1 MANLSNFV
9 GALKDGGVRA
19 NQFEVNITS
28 APLGVLGQFDAGD
41 FRFLCKGASI
51 PALTVADISVPYS
64 GLQLHV
70 AGDRTYAAWS
80 ITVINDRDQRLRS
93 GFEIWQ
99 NFMSDIGVVSNGGAG
114 AGASPSAYYGK
125 ATVMQKDRN
134 DNTLRSYHLYDI
146 WPQNLGEVALSYDT
160 ENAVSEFTC
169 DFVFNYMTISGAG
182 TGPSD
187 AQASFSATI
196 NIPIGG

>member
-28 APLGVLGQFDAGD
+28 APLGVMGQFDAGE
-41 FRFLCKGASI
+41 FKFLCKGTSI
-51 PALTVADISVPYS
+51 PALTVGDIPVNYR
-64 GLQLHV
+64 GRILHV
-70 AGDRTYAAWS
+70 AGDRNYAGWTC
-80 ITVINDRDQRLRS
+80 TVINDRDQRLRS

-146 WPQNLGEVALSYDT
+146 WPSNLGEIALGYDDIDT
-160 ENAVSEFTC
+160 VSEFTV
-169 DFVFNYMTISGAG
+169 DFIFNYMTISGAG
-182 TGPSD
+182 SGPSD
-187 AQASFSATI
+187 AQASFTATI